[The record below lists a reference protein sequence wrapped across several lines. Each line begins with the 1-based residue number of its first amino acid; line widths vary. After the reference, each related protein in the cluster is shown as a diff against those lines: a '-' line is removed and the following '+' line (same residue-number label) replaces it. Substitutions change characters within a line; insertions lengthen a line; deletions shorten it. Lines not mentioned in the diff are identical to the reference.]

1 MYNYQSHICLCMC
14 GNFTQV
20 RFSEDVGEIYK
31 VRLGFDDD
39 SDTEENW
46 LLDTVR
52 QRLKDKAFKMF
63 YLSTYVINRLI
74 INGVNS

>member
-1 MYNYQSHICLCMC
+1 MC
-14 GNFTQV
+14 GIFLQV

-39 SDTEENW
+39 NDTEENW

-52 QRLKDKAFKMF
+52 QSIQNVL
-63 YLSTYVINRLI
+63 YVNL
-74 INGVNS
+74 

>member
-1 MYNYQSHICLCMC
+1 VLYFL
-14 GNFTQV
+14 QV

-46 LLDTVR
+46 LLDAVR
-52 QRLKDKAFKMF
+52 QSIQNVWF
-63 YLSTYVINRLI
+63 IN
-74 INGVNS
+74 

>member
-1 MYNYQSHICLCMC
+1 MYSCRDYQSCICSICVWC
-14 GNFTQV
+14 FIQV

-52 QRLKDKAFKMF
+52 EIHQ
-63 YLSTYVINRLI
+63 
-74 INGVNS
+74 

>member
-1 MYNYQSHICLCMC
+1 VC
-14 GNFTQV
+14 GIFLQV

-39 SDTEENW
+39 NDTEENW

-52 QRLKDKAFKMF
+52 QSIQNVL
-63 YLSTYVINRLI
+63 YVNL
-74 INGVNS
+74 